1 MLPIFLILI
10 QSPHKI
16 LQVKCALPCNTKY
29 LIIYLQNISMVSIF
43 VILFILLNTFQLVT
57 VYFIG
62 KLKVQLKWLEP
73 IMFDPTCHILA
84 GAHHAVAQLLQAV
97 QNLTIIISTTPWP
110 ALASNMSCAIY
121 FISLVMLFGV
131 ANGLFFQYWAFTR
144 STFCKSLFKG
154 L

>member
-16 LQVKCALPCNTKY
+16 LQVKCALACNTKIFY
-29 LIIYLQNISMVSIF
+29 YLQNISMVSIF

-84 GAHHAVAQLLQAV
+84 GAHHAVAELLQAV

-110 ALASNMSCAIY
+110 VLASNMSCAIY